1 MCPTTRRVDLPAKH
15 ILIWL
20 VLLAGLIANS
30 MLSLVHLSFGG
41 SGLLVVSLWA
51 VRLVVL
57 GACWLLPAPRTAK
70 AWGLGLIL
78 GFLVLDALLKAPV
91 LGHIEYGDWFLARAF
106 DLTGQYAGYLGFCGF
121 LFPLLLLTGWFIF
134 RTRQLAGW
142 LTGFAASLLLSWAML
157 AASNSEQ
164 ATTTLFVLLGV
175 ARYVLPAWLAAA
187 ADAVA
192 ARRRL
197 STKP

>member
-1 MCPTTRRVDLPAKH
+1 M
-15 ILIWL
+15 
-20 VLLAGLIANS
+20 IANS

-57 GACWLLPAPRTAK
+57 GACWLLPAHAPPRPGGSVDPGVPGARRAAQGSG
-70 AWGLGLIL
+70 AWPHRIRGLVPGPRLRP
-78 GFLVLDALLKAPV
+78 D
-91 LGHIEYGDWFLARAF
+91 RAVRW
-106 DLTGQYAGYLGFCGF
+106 LPGFCGF

-175 ARYVLPAWLAAA
+175 ARYVLPAWL
-187 ADAVA
+187 
-192 ARRRL
+192 
-197 STKP
+197 